1 MKTASFFPRVVHQCR
16 AEWRHLFGTVLL
28 WLLLLAFRQWHQVH
42 VVTTWNSTLMHA
54 DLEVWLDVGL
64 VLLGAGLMWRCVSA
78 ESPSN
83 TDTFSLTR
91 PMGQR
96 ALWCG
101 KLLFLFSALLLPALI
116 VAGFHWRG
124 FGLGVAQLMALSG
137 AVILAGT
144 LLGVGAATLTALAS
158 SARQMIAL
166 AVLAVIGTGVW
177 LAIQE
182 QWGEAMKIALE
193 EQHRALCGSFVAA
206 LFALVGLLAAWWL
219 ATVPRRR
226 WTSAGVMLATLVLA
240 PFIAQTWK
248 TDWITRPTLHY
259 ANAPKIGVKV
269 GIADPADKAPGRGL
283 WRTLRLTGLGKDEVA
298 SIIEFAPVVKNAP
311 WPPQGSFSD
320 LPANPNGF
328 GHWLHTDHTR
338 VLFKHYPPTT
348 LWRQHV
354 NDSFNG
360 RKTLPEVLQA
370 LRLKREEAI
379 QQRWRLRL
387 VVHELKR
394 IATLPYRQFWSQPNS
409 FLIRP
414 GVRLEFNPFGW
425 IREAWEMHGR
435 AHRLNSAVLPV
446 DAYRSAI
453 SRDRELGDNF
463 FLVLEDRELHEN
475 QAISVPLVARERN
488 YSIYRNQSQL
498 WQTDENQGFEV
509 RTWQPSVQKVF
520 LQRTLDEWIDQQ
532 DASLWHAEERGTVD
546 LELSAEQMAEVLA
559 EPKKEEKKP

>member
-1 MKTASFFPRVVHQCR
+1 MKTAPFLPRVVHQCR
-16 AEWRHLFGTVLL
+16 AEWRHLFGMALL

-42 VVTTWNSTLMHA
+42 VTTTWNSTLSHA

-64 VLLGAGLMWRCVSA
+64 ALLGAALMWRCVSA

-91 PMGQR
+91 PMGQK

-101 KLLFLFSALLLPALI
+101 KLLFLFSALLVPALI
-116 VAGFHWRG
+116 VMGFHWRG
-124 FGLGVAQLMALSG
+124 FGLGVAQIFVLSG
-137 AVILAGT
+137 TVILAGT
-144 LLGVGAATLTALAS
+144 LLGAGAATLTALAS

-177 LAIQE
+177 LVMPVDLSVE
-182 QWGEAMKIALE
+182 SGNS
-193 EQHRALCGSFVAA
+193 ALCGSLVGAS
-206 LFALVGLLAAWWL
+206 FALLGLLAAWWL

-226 WTSAGVMLATLVLA
+226 WTAAGVMLTTIVLA
-240 PFIAQTWK
+240 QFIAQAWK
-248 TDWITRPTLHY
+248 TDWITRSTLHY
-259 ANAPKIGVKV
+259 ANAPKLGVKV
-269 GIADPADKAPGRGL
+269 GTADPADKAPGRGL
-283 WRTLRLTGLGKDEVA
+283 WPTLRLTGLGKDEVA
-298 SIIEFAPVVKNAP
+298 SIIEFAPVLKNEP

-320 LPANPNGF
+320 LPANQNGF
-328 GHWLHTDHTR
+328 GHWLHSDHTR
-338 VLFKHYPPTT
+338 ALFKHYPPTT

-354 NDSFNG
+354 NDYFNG

-394 IATLPYRQFWSQPNS
+394 IATLPYRQFWNQPNS

-414 GVRLEFNPFGW
+414 GVRLEFNPYAW

-435 AHRLNSAVLPV
+435 VHRLSSAVLPV
-446 DAYRSAI
+446 DAHHSAI
-453 SRDRELGDNF
+453 ARDRELGDNF
-463 FLVLEDRELHEN
+463 LLVLEDRELREN
-475 QAISVPLVARERN
+475 FSMSVPLVAREKN
-488 YSIYRNQSQL
+488 YFIYRNQSQL

-509 RTWQPSVQKVF
+509 RTRQPAEQKVF

-532 DASLWHAEERGTVD
+532 DASLWHAEERGIVE
-546 LELSAEQMAEVLA
+546 LELTPEQMAQVLA
-559 EPKKEEKKP
+559 EPKPKEAPKP